1 MIIVT
6 LIVIIVTPAMLAQ
19 MALVATIV
27 ITVIHANI
35 QIKNK
40 IVDS

>member
-19 MALVATIV
+19 MALGATIV
-27 ITVIHANI
+27 ITVIHANT
-35 QIKNK
+35 QIREI
-40 IVDS
+40 IVDL